1 MGSRGGTG
9 IREGERSE
17 FGGVLRH
24 CRLGNVVL
32 MGFCQ
37 LRQKLEEERRAL
49 ISFVTKFDALGPLG
63 IPTRRQPSTMSSSS
77 TSSHRKRSYT
87 LALDAVPEAQDS
99 PQKLDST
106 AMAAKAKGRIA
117 ALAMSEPS
125 IDGGALDS
133 PMKLDVAEARAA
145 PCLLDQS
152 WSAEDVDVDMSV
164 STIVDN
170 GGVGI
175 KEDMEVETPN
185 SCSSVNGK
193 GKESLLRHA
202 LEDKENVPLL

>member
-1 MGSRGGTG
+1 
-9 IREGERSE
+9 
-17 FGGVLRH
+17 
-24 CRLGNVVL
+24 
-32 MGFCQ
+32 
-37 LRQKLEEERRAL
+37 
-49 ISFVTKFDALGPLG
+49 
-63 IPTRRQPSTMSSSS
+63 
-77 TSSHRKRSYT
+77 
-87 LALDAVPEAQDS
+87 
-99 PQKLDST
+99 
-106 AMAAKAKGRIA
+106 MAAKAKGRIA